1 MSWQKIFAVAR
12 REYVERIRSKAFWI
26 GTLIIPF
33 LFVGLIVV
41 QIAVSRKSSG
51 ERHLAVVDLTGRLYQ
66 PLQAE
71 LARREKGMP
80 VATSTKAA
88 ASTGDET
95 AAVDAAASKR
105 SIHWVL
111 EQRPIAPGSD
121 LEKTKEALRK
131 EVLSKKINAYLI
143 LDPKELEKDQVEY
156 YSTTV
161 SEWVAINQLERALN
175 YVRLREKIAARGL
188 PADISTDLEKRVD
201 LRAFKVTETGTS
213 EEKGA
218 GIIAAVIFF
227 FLMYSTFF
235 MYGYQVMRGVIEE
248 KSNRIVEIII
258 ASVRPTELM
267 LGKIIGIGLVGL
279 TQYLAWSFIAMNLS
293 LPAVASLSGGDFM
306 PKVPI
311 SLLGYFILY
320 FVFGYF
326 MYASIYTAIAAPF
339 NTDQEAQQLAMI
351 PMAMI
356 ISSVAIYPAILNNP
370 SGGLAVFFSIFPF
383 TAPLMMFLRTSIGQ
397 VPAWQ
402 IVLSITLIGL
412 TTVGLAWF
420 AGRVYR
426 VGILMYG
433 KKPTVPEILRWARY
447 QSGKSPSAPEAREAT

>member
-1 MSWQKIFAVAR
+1 MSWKKIFAVVR
-12 REYVERIRSKAFWI
+12 REYIERIRTKAFWI

-33 LFVGLIVV
+33 LFIGLIFV
-41 QIAVSRKSSG
+41 QIYVARKSGG
-51 ERHLAVVDLTGRLYQ
+51 EHHLVVVDLTGHMYQ
-66 PLQAE
+66 PLANE
-71 LARREKGMP
+71 LARREKEP
-80 VATSTKAA
+80 AKTSDKISATDDPNEAA
-88 ASTGDET
+88 KDQP
-95 AAVDAAASKR
+95 SKR

-111 EQRPIAPGSD
+111 ENRPVTGD

-131 EVLSKKINAYLI
+131 EVVAKKINGYLV
-143 LDPKELEKDQVEY
+143 LDPESLKKDKVEY
-156 YSTTV
+156 YSGTV
-161 SEWVAINQLERALN
+161 SEFTAMSQIESALN
-175 YVRLREKIAARGL
+175 YVRLRDKIVAHGL
-188 PADISTDLEKRVD
+188 PPEVGNELEKTID
-201 LRAFKVTETGTS
+201 LRAFKVTEAGTA

-218 GIIAAVIFF
+218 GIIAALVFF

-279 TQYLAWSFIAMNLS
+279 TQYLAWAFIAMNLS
-293 LPAVASLSGGDFM
+293 LPGLATMFAGSDVV
-306 PKVPI
+306 PKIPI
-311 SLLGYFILY
+311 SLLGYFVLF

-326 MYASIYTAIAAPF
+326 LYASIYTAIAAPF

-356 ISSVAIYPAILNNP
+356 ISSVAVYPAVMNNP
-370 SGGLAVFFSIFPF
+370 SGGIALFFSLLPF
-383 TAPLMMFLRTSIGQ
+383 TAPLIMFLRTSLGQ

-402 IVLSITLIGL
+402 IALSVALL
-412 TTVGLAWF
+412 AATTVALAWF
-420 AGRVYR
+420 AGRIYR

-433 KKPTVPEILRWARY
+433 KKPTIPEILRWARY
-447 QSGKSPSAPEAREAT
+447 TPEKGSPSPATRPTI